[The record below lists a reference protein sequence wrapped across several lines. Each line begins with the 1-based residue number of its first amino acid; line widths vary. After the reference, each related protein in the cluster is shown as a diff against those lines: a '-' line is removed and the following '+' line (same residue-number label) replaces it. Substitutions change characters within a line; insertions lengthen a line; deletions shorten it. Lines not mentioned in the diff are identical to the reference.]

1 MVSPVKENKAGYR
14 GSEGGVF
21 LNIEGSRNLE
31 EIKEQVGQ
39 YLSNRSPGGGR
50 VKAKALRKCCA
61 QPVQGTADPAL
72 GEAREGSR
80 VDRTERQA
88 EVGGTKAVRS
98 HPGQVGN
105 HWRVLGS
112 EWCGLIYSSRA
123 LSCASV

>member
-1 MVSPVKENKAGYR
+1 MIKFLQNNMIWMMVSPVKENKAGYR
-14 GSEGGVF
+14 GSGGGVC

-50 VKAKALRKCCA
+50 VKAKALRKGCA

-80 VDRTERQA
+80 VGRTERQA
-88 EVGGTKAVRS
+88 EVGDTKAVRGCEIS
-98 HPGQVGN
+98 SGSGGKPLESFGQ
-105 HWRVLGS
+105 
-112 EWCGLIYSSRA
+112 
-123 LSCASV
+123 